1 MQEIKEIVVEIQ
13 KMQKNLAARIKNQKY
28 FIFTIKK
35 FMLILIICLK
45 YKKGNPCLLI
55 KNQEKE

>member
-1 MQEIKEIVVEIQ
+1 MQETKEIIIEN
-13 KMQKNLAARIKNQKY
+13 QKNAEKSRCKNKNQKY

-55 KNQEKE
+55 KN